1 MAAPSL
7 LSKQEANRRIE
18 NGLAKANDIGV
29 AANIALV
36 DSGGHLLF
44 FVRMDGALVGSVDLA
59 VRKART
65 SALFRADSGSL
76 GQRSQP
82 GKALWSIENSNGG
95 LVTFGGGIP
104 IFNQDGYCVGAVGV
118 SGGTVEQDEEIARSC
133 AIEGGLS

>member
-1 MAAPSL
+1 MTAPSL
-7 LSKQEANRRIE
+7 LSMKEASRRIE
-18 NGLAKANDIGV
+18 NGLAKANEIGIAV
-29 AANIALV
+29 NIAFV

-65 SALFRADSGSL
+65 SALFRADSASL

-104 IFNQDGYCVGAVGV
+104 LFNQDGYCIAAVGV
-118 SGGTVEQDEEIARSC
+118 SGGSVEQDEQIARSC

>member
-1 MAAPSL
+1 VASPSSL
-7 LSKQEANRRIE
+7 LMKEASRRIE
-18 NGLAKANDIGV
+18 NGVAKAREIGV
-29 AANIALV
+29 AVNLALV

-65 SALFRADSGSL
+65 SALFRTESASL

-82 GKALWSIENSNGG
+82 GQALWSIENSNGG

-104 IFNQDGYCVGAVGV
+104 LFDRDGYCLGAVGV
-118 SGGTVEQDEEIARSC
+118 SGGSVEQDEQIARSC
-133 AIEGGLS
+133 AVEGGVS